1 MSDPL
6 HAAAEHAEGPGVWM
20 QRGGQR
26 RDGGRAHGGQPG
38 AVHDSD
44 GDAGDDIV
52 HDLQAGGLRQAVV
65 LGVAGIALDPLAAA
79 GQIAGN
85 IGGHGVEKDILIGM
99 DADLGGHLV
108 FVPAVGDHRALDQ
121 FQRLFHVRTG
131 LDALILGQPQNL
143 AAKIELCFQILVLLV
158 ERLQQLCIGSI
169 HVYDLLKSSV
179 FGFGRQLL
187 KKDSSNV
194 NIDIFHKMLLHFLSN
209 TAAP

>member
-1 MSDPL
+1 M
-6 HAAAEHAEGPGVWM
+6 
-20 QRGGQR
+20 
-26 RDGGRAHGGQPG
+26 
-38 AVHDSD
+38 
-44 GDAGDDIV
+44 
-52 HDLQAGGLRQAVV
+52 
-65 LGVAGIALDPLAAA
+65 
-79 GQIAGN
+79 
-85 IGGHGVEKDILIGM
+85 
-99 DADLGGHLV
+99 
-108 FVPAVGDHRALDQ
+108 GDHRALDQ
-121 FQRLFHVRTG
+121 FQRLFLVRTG